1 MIGGVVLGPLMCALA
16 GLQQQDPFQDLQERR
31 PPPAPRQESPGFFDE
46 NFTLKKE
53 LYAQVTAST
62 QEPRPGDPLVEN
74 VYLRESVGLEILKKF
89 STATSTLASIDF
101 QGRLVWR
108 NNFIETISDMEG
120 MHRDGW
126 TFEYHNFYADFYNL
140 LNPLLGDQG
149 QADALGKLNF
159 RVGRFYV
166 PFGLNLQTD
175 THGTLLQLSNDRNF
189 GFERDWYAGF
199 WGSITPDLNYDV
211 SYMLG
216 SGYPIAFRGQL
227 GMIGPRLSLSNRW
240 RNEIGLE
247 AGISFLR
254 GERLSQDAVER
265 SPFVA
270 ATAEDG
276 RVVDTLRVGLDA
288 RYTLPTSLG
297 SFSATMEL
305 SAGRDEHD
313 DLYTQLYQ
321 LDYLAL
327 DRQWGC
333 SLQYRRFW
341 QDLSGTGMN
350 NADASLVSEI
360 AWYFRN
366 DLSGAYLHS
375 LRLNVEV
382 QLERQ
387 MGPRATVVSVQYY
400 FYW

>member
-1 MIGGVVLGPLMCALA
+1 MIGGVVLAPLMCALA
-16 GLQQQDPFQDLQERR
+16 ALQQDPFQDLQERR
-31 PPPAPRQESPGFFDE
+31 PPPAPRQEAPGFFDE

-53 LYAQVTAST
+53 LYAQITSST
-62 QEPRPGDPLVEN
+62 QEPKPDDPFVEN

-108 NNFIETISDMEG
+108 NNFIETINDMEG
-120 MHRDGW
+120 LHRDGW
-126 TFEYHNFYADFYNL
+126 TFEYHNFYADLYNI
-140 LNPLLGDQG
+140 LNPFLGDQA
-149 QADALGKLNF
+149 QADALGKVNF
-159 RVGRFYV
+159 RVGHFYV

-199 WGSITPDLNYDV
+199 WGSITPDFSYDV
-211 SYMLG
+211 YYMLG

-254 GERLSQDAVER
+254 GERLSQDAAQR
-265 SPFVA
+265 SPTVA

-333 SLQYRRFW
+333 SVQYRRFW

-366 DLSGAYLHS
+366 DLTGAYLHS

-387 MGPRATVVSVQYY
+387 MGPRATIVSVQYY

>member
-1 MIGGVVLGPLMCALA
+1 MIGGIVLGPLMCTLAAL
-16 GLQQQDPFQDLQERR
+16 QQDPFQDLQERR
-31 PPPAPRQESPGFFDE
+31 QPPAPRQESPGFFED

-53 LYAQVTAST
+53 LYAQITSST
-62 QEPRPGDPLVEN
+62 QEPKPDDPFVEN

-108 NNFIETISDMEG
+108 NNFIETINDMEG
-120 MHRDGW
+120 LHRDGW
-126 TFEYHNFYADFYNL
+126 TFEYHNFYADLYNI
-140 LNPLLGDQG
+140 LNPFLGDQA
-149 QADALGKLNF
+149 QADALGKVNF
-159 RVGRFYV
+159 RVGHFYV

-199 WGSITPDLNYDV
+199 WGSISPDFNYDV
-211 SYMLG
+211 YYMLG

-227 GMIGPRLSLSNRW
+227 GMVGPRLSLSNRW
-240 RNEIGLE
+240 RNEVGLE
-247 AGISFLR
+247 AGLSFLR
-254 GERLSQDAVER
+254 GERLSKDAVER
-265 SPFVA
+265 SPYVA

-276 RVVDTLRVGLDA
+276 RVVDTLRAGLDA

-333 SLQYRRFW
+333 SVQYRRFW

-350 NADASLVSEI
+350 NADASLISEI

-387 MGPRATVVSVQYY
+387 MGPRATIVSFQYY